1 MVKLY
6 KNFNIKKNHKNSL
19 ILIGNF
25 DGVHLGHQKLFKLA
39 KIFKKNKSSDLA
51 ESEYLLCTG
60 LFDNHNNDLNYYR
73 TLLETHTHKEMICTN
88 PDLIVDRGNVR
99 ELCAG
104 SVAMVF
110 EKMGGKVVY
119 FGKPY
124 AEVYNQS
131 IDNFKKRTLVI
142 GDNLNTDIKGANLL
156 NYDSLLISN
165 GIHKLEIFN
174 KGILEVSKEYETVVN
189 YIQSDLR
196 W

>member
-1 MVKLY
+1 M
-6 KNFNIKKNHKNSL
+6 FNP
-19 ILIGNF
+19 
-25 DGVHLGHQKLFKLA
+25 
-39 KIFKKNKSSDLA
+39 FKKNKSSELA
-51 ESEYLLCTG
+51 NSDYLLCTG
-60 LFDNHNNDLNYYR
+60 LFDEHEKDLNFYKD
-73 TLLETHTHKEMICTN
+73 LLEMHTYKKMICTN

-110 EKMGGKVVY
+110 EKMGGEVIY

-131 IDNFKKRTLVI
+131 IDNLEKKILAI

-165 GIHKLEIFN
+165 GIHKLEIQN
-174 KGILEVSKEYETVVN
+174 KGILEVSKEYETIVN
-189 YIQSDLR
+189 YIQSDLK